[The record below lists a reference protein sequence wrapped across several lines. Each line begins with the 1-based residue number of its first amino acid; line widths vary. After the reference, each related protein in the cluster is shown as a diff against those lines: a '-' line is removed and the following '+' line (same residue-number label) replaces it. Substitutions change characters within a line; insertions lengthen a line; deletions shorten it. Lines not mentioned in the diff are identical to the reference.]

1 MADSSVLALRRSP
14 LHRHRHEIA
23 AGGRDAVR
31 LREVP
36 FLAQIGLRAR
46 PGSAAATALEEHL
59 GLPLP
64 TGVQEVTGDP
74 TGEGVAVLWLGPDEF
89 LAIAEDEAQG
99 GPDPVAWA
107 ADLAA
112 LIVGMPGQVLDLS
125 ANRTTLELSGEHAQ
139 DVLDSAVRIDLD
151 PCALPAGSA
160 VATLLGGVPVLLWRT
175 RPECFR
181 VMPRSSF
188 AVHVARW
195 LLDAM
200 REF

>member
-1 MADSSVLALRRSP
+1 MVDSSVLALRRSP
-14 LHRHRHEIA
+14 LHRHRQEID
-23 AGGRDAVR
+23 AGGSDAVR
-31 LREVP
+31 LREIP
-36 FLAQIGLRAR
+36 FLAQIGLRAK
-46 PGSAAATALEEHL
+46 PADAAAEALEESL

-74 TGEGVAVLWLGPDEF
+74 TGEGTAVLWLGPDEF
-89 LAIAEDEAQG
+89 LAVAADEAQG
-99 GPDPVAWA
+99 GPDPAVWA
-107 ADLAA
+107 AELATTIA
-112 LIVGMPGQVLDLS
+112 RMPGQVLDLS
-125 ANRTTLELSGEHAQ
+125 ANRTTLELSGERAQ
-139 DVLDSAVRIDLD
+139 EVLDSAVRIDLD